1 MGIAARQKL
10 SVVWNDL
17 DIFLRILAFC
27 LCFFCCLSAYAQE
40 QTNAVLLTNI
50 GIWDGSSGEVRNGQ
64 HILIIA
70 GEIVEAGSEK
80 PRAPSGTQI
89 MDGSGHVAVGAITPG
104 RIANFVV
111 FDASPLENISVFARA
126 DLHTQLLVKDGELL
140 ENHYAV
146 VRQPGPDVDDADHM
160 PLRVIEANNGWAS
173 IAIGGII
180 SVDGVDTIQDDESEQ
195 QIGDLTEYRGAGL
208 TAARFVIYGH
218 LGRNNPF
225 TYYSDWGYNGFEEG
239 FDVTEDDEYSLY
251 NLELTFPEMRIGKLT
266 VGRMKAPT
274 TISRVSGGA
283 YLPTAF
289 RQAPISALTKS
300 RDNGVRLTNTAFDK
314 RITWGMGVFNDW
326 LVDGRS
332 MSDTNTYVT
341 GRVSGLVFD
350 DKSNDHLLELGLG
363 MRWTDFVEDSIRFR
377 ARPGVPFV
385 PNFLDTGDM
394 QGDEARWLTGELAWR
409 KRNFMVTA
417 EHVRTKLDS
426 PTIGDPTFSG
436 SYVWFEWTLTG
447 ETRSWNYDK
456 AVFGRPL
463 PSRDFTKGGKGL
475 WSFAFAVN
483 DTDLNEGMI
492 DGGDMQQVMLGINWY
507 PSKSFRWGLAYGRT
521 WLDRDGLDSTTDFL
535 HLFIHLSNL

>member
-1 MGIAARQKL
+1 MSAACWRV
-10 SVVWNDL
+10 S
-17 DIFLRILAFC
+17 ISILAFW
-27 LCFFCCLSAYAQE
+27 LLCCLPALAE
-40 QTNAVLLTNI
+40 DAEHTVLLTNI
-50 GIWDGSSGEVRNGQ
+50 GIWDGSSGEVRVDQ
-64 HILIIA
+64 HILIVD
-70 GEIVEAGSEK
+70 GEIVEVGPQK
-80 PRAPSGTQI
+80 PRATSGAKI
-89 MDGSGHVAVGAITPG
+89 VDGSGHVAVGAITPG
-104 RIANFVV
+104 RVANFVV
-111 FDASPLENISVFARA
+111 FDANPQEDISVLARA
-126 DLHTQLLVKDGELL
+126 DLHTQLLVKDGQIL
-140 ENHYAV
+140 ENHYESARLAEPEV
-146 VRQPGPDVDDADHM
+146 GDPNHM

-173 IAIGGII
+173 IATGGII
-180 SVDGVDTIQDDESEQ
+180 SVDGLDMIQDDESEQ
-195 QIGDLTEYRGAGL
+195 QLGDFTEYRRARL
-208 TAARFVIYGH
+208 TAARFVVYGH

-225 TYYSDWGYNGFEEG
+225 TYYSDWGYNGFDGG
-239 FDVTEDDEYSLY
+239 FDITEDDEYSLY

-274 TISRVSGGA
+274 SISRVSGGA

-289 RQAPISALTKS
+289 RQAPINALTKS

-314 RITWGMGVFNDW
+314 RLTWGMGVFNDW
-326 LVDGRS
+326 LTEERS
-332 MSDTNTYVT
+332 IGDTNTYVT

-377 ARPGVPFV
+377 TGPGVPFV

-394 QGDEARWLTGELAWR
+394 PGDEARWLTGELAWR
-409 KRNFMVTA
+409 RGNLMVTA

-426 PTIGDPTFSG
+426 PSIGSPTFAG
-436 SYVWFEWTLTG
+436 SYVWFEWTMTG
-447 ETRSWNYDK
+447 ESRAWNYDK
-456 AVFGRPL
+456 ALFGRPL
-463 PSRDFTKGGKGL
+463 PSHDFTKGGKGL